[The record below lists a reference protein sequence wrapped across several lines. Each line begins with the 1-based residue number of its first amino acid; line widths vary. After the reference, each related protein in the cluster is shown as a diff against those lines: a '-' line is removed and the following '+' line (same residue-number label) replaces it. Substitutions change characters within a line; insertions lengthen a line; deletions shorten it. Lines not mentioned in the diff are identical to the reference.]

1 MIPKTNVDLTVASGV
16 SRLDAALQVI
26 NSLRISSQLAHTV
39 NPWTTGRTTLT
50 ASGSPPLPQ
59 GQHMIK
65 GFKDF
70 ILRGNVVDLAIAVVI
85 GAAFATVV
93 TAFTK
98 GIIQPLIAS
107 IGAASPG
114 AGGLDFRIRPLNP
127 ATLVDINGLIAAAIN
142 FLIVATVIYFLIV
155 VPMNL
160 LMERRRRG
168 EEPEPAA
175 PAEDIQLLQ
184 EIRDLLR
191 DRPLDRPQAD
201 RPQG

>member
-1 MIPKTNVDLTVASGV
+1 
-16 SRLDAALQVI
+16 
-26 NSLRISSQLAHTV
+26 
-39 NPWTTGRTTLT
+39 
-50 ASGSPPLPQ
+50 
-59 GQHMIK
+59 MIK

-85 GAAFATVV
+85 GAAFATIV

-107 IGAASPG
+107 IGSTDPG
-114 AGGLDFRIRPLNP
+114 AGGLNFKIRPTND
-127 ATLVDINGLIAAAIN
+127 ATLVDVNSLLTSVIN
-142 FLIVATVIYFLIV
+142 FLIVAAVIYFLIV

-160 LMERRRRG
+160 LMERRKRG

-175 PAEDIQLLQ
+175 PAEDIVLLQ

-191 DRPLDRPQAD
+191 QNTQR
-201 RPQG
+201 